1 MLLQHSNDKLL
12 DLPTQMN
19 MLSRT
24 TTNMLLETLRC
35 TDSFGEEL
43 YTGVMS
49 TISKDWDDTT
59 HQINTEFIPGA
70 HRSGLPD
77 HTRVAITVENT
88 YAGDPS
94 RTTTLTLSMILGHMR
109 TEYHT
114 RYIPLDWDL
123 DVTKTVIDKFGH
135 ASTYDLTEFQTTGGV
150 GLAILRTLVIQL
162 GVTLEIANNPLISP
176 DAIAEYRA
184 SGMPEF
190 SEMGFLRHGMI
201 YLMRLIQDA
210 AQAN

>member
-1 MLLQHSNDKLL
+1 MRLQHSSDKLL

-43 YTGVMS
+43 YNGAIS
-49 TISKDWDDTT
+49 TISMDWDNAT
-59 HQINTEFIPGA
+59 HKVRTEFIP
-70 HRSGLPD
+70 SVDPIDPD
-77 HTRVAITVENT
+77 HTRVEITVENT
-88 YAGDPS
+88 YAHDPH
-94 RTTTLTLSMILGHMR
+94 RTITLVLSVILGHMR

-114 RYIPLDWDL
+114 RYIPTDWDL
-123 DVTKTVIDKFGH
+123 DVTKTVIDKNGH
-135 ASTYDLTEFQTTGGV
+135 AITYDLTEFQTTGGV

-176 DAIAEYRA
+176 NAITEYRA

-201 YLMRLIQDA
+201 YLMRLIRDA
-210 AQAN
+210 AQAD

>member
-1 MLLQHSNDKLL
+1 MRLQHSSDKPL

-43 YTGVMS
+43 YNGVIS
-49 TISKDWDDTT
+49 TISMDWDDAT
-59 HQINTEFIPGA
+59 HHVSTEFIP
-70 HRSGLPD
+70 SVDPIDPD
-77 HTRVAITVENT
+77 HTRVEITVENT
-88 YAGDPS
+88 YAHDPH
-94 RTTTLTLSMILGHMR
+94 RTITLVLSVILGHMC

-114 RYIPLDWDL
+114 RYIPTDWDL

-135 ASTYDLTEFQTTGGV
+135 AITYDVGEFQTTGGV
-150 GLAILRTLVIQL
+150 ALAALRYLVIQL

-201 YLMRLIQDA
+201 YLMHLIQDA
-210 AQAN
+210 AQAD

>member
-1 MLLQHSNDKLL
+1 MLLQHMSDKLM

-43 YTGVMS
+43 YNGVIS
-49 TISKDWDDTT
+49 TISMDWDDAT
-59 HQINTEFIPGA
+59 HKVHTEFIP
-70 HRSGLPD
+70 SVDPIDPD
-77 HTRVAITVENT
+77 HTRVEITVENT
-88 YAGDPS
+88 YAHDPH
-94 RTTTLTLSMILGHMR
+94 RTITLVLSVILGHMR

-114 RYIPLDWDL
+114 RYIPTDWDL
-123 DVTKTVIDKFGH
+123 DVTKTVIAKNGH
-135 ASTYDLTEFQTTGGV
+135 AITYDVGEFRVTTGMA
-150 GLAILRTLVIQL
+150 LAALRCLAIQL
-162 GVTLEIANNPLISP
+162 GATLEIANNPLISP
-176 DAIAEYRA
+176 DAIAEYRTC
-184 SGMPEF
+184 GMPEF

-210 AQAN
+210 AQAD

>member
-1 MLLQHSNDKLL
+1 
-12 DLPTQMN
+12 
-19 MLSRT
+19 
-24 TTNMLLETLRC
+24 
-35 TDSFGEEL
+35 
-43 YTGVMS
+43 
-49 TISKDWDDTT
+49 
-59 HQINTEFIPGA
+59 
-70 HRSGLPD
+70 
-77 HTRVAITVENT
+77 
-88 YAGDPS
+88 
-94 RTTTLTLSMILGHMR
+94 MR

-123 DVTKTVIDKFGH
+123 DATKTVIDKNGH
-135 ASTYDLTEFQTTGGV
+135 VITYDLTEFQITGGM

-162 GVTLEIANNPLISP
+162 GVMLEIANNPLISP
-176 DAIAEYRA
+176 DTIAEYRA